1 MIVVGVQSVRTII
14 RGLRTEQKFRAY
26 LNSLNFLFVAK
37 FLKVKDFICFCIL
50 TLNSKVKSEKKILK
64 TRKYRE

>member
-26 LNSLNFLFVAK
+26 LNSLNFLFVAH
-37 FLKVKDFICFCIL
+37 FLKVKDFIFFL
-50 TLNSKVKSEKKILK
+50 HFNFE
-64 TRKYRE
+64 